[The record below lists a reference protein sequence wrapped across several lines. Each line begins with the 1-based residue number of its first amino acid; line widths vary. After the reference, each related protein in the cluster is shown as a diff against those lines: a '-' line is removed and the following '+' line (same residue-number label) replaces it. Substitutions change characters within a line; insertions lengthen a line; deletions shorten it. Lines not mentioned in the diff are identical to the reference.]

1 MKLLVAVLL
10 LSLPRLSYGA
20 GNGAVLASVTVSGN
34 TAIAADEITAA
45 AGLSPGLAWNHDA
58 EKLAADIIASL
69 YRSRGFAEASARMS
83 GLAAGASVFLTVE
96 VSEGPQYAFGSTRIT
111 GLRKLREWSV
121 RKELDYREGEPYSQR
136 RLMSSQSRL
145 YAADWFETL
154 RVRLEP
160 SSSARRIDVLVET
173 EEKPLK
179 WVKGGAGYGSE
190 EKERFSL
197 GVTHNNFLDRGYR
210 LEAGGSV
217 SRISLEYRADFLN
230 RRFLDSL
237 NELRGSS
244 AWRRELREG
253 YDMESV
259 KNTVSLGRRLTDALR
274 ATVRYRLQRTLIY
287 SVSPEISAETP
298 SLSRLRSASLSFNY
312 DNTDDFF
319 YPVRGLRSE
328 LTLERSGG
336 LWGGDINLYR
346 VSLRNTVYRR
356 LFDGVTGLVSARWA
370 FVQETGSTPDVP
382 IYERLFSGGANS
394 VRGYAER
401 GVGPADADGAPLGGK
416 VLLGATAETRF
427 PLYRRLRGALFVDG
441 GQVADSLRGAAP
453 RRWRYGAG
461 AGLRYGTP
469 VGPIRLDFGYKLNPD
484 KPVTPELWRVH
495 LSIGEAF

>member
-1 MKLLVAVLL
+1 MKILAAALL
-10 LSLPRLSYGA
+10 LSLPCLSHGA
-20 GNGAVLASVTVSGN
+20 GNGAVLSSVTVSGN
-34 TAIAADEITAA
+34 AAIAADEIAA
-45 AGLSPGLAWNHDA
+45 AADLAPGLPWSPDA

-69 YRSRGFAEASARMS
+69 YRSRGFMEASAKLS
-83 GLAAGASVFLTVE
+83 ALPAGASVFLTVE
-96 VSEGPQYAFGSTRIT
+96 VSEGPRYDFGSTRVT
-111 GLRKLREWSV
+111 GLRKLRDWSV
-121 RKELDYREGEPYSQR
+121 RKELDYREGEPYSHR
-136 RLMSSQSRL
+136 KLMSSQSRL

-154 RVRLEP
+154 RVKAQP
-160 SSSARRIDVLVET
+160 SASARRIDVLVET

-197 GVTHNNFLDRGYR
+197 GVIHNNFLDRGYR
-210 LEAGGSV
+210 LEAGGTV
-217 SRISLEYRADFLN
+217 SRIALEYRADFLN

-274 ATVRYRLQRTLIY
+274 ATVRYRLQRSLIY
-287 SVSPEISAETP
+287 NVSPEISAETP

-312 DNTDDFF
+312 DDTDDFF

-328 LTLERSGG
+328 LMLERSGG
-336 LWGGDINLYR
+336 LWGGDVNFYR

-370 FVQETGSTPDVP
+370 FVRETGSTADVP
-382 IYERLFSGGANS
+382 IYERLFAGGANS

-401 GVGPADADGAPLGGK
+401 GVGPADAAGAPLGGK

-427 PLYRRLRGALFVDG
+427 PVYRRLRGALFVDG

-469 VGPIRLDFGYKLNPD
+469 VGPIRMDFGYKLNPD